1 MRPVRA
7 RALSSV
13 ATAGFVL
20 AVATNSH
27 AYCLTRT
34 CEPPDQCEIVDG
46 CNMSGHV
53 LFWASSTV
61 SFDVT
66 KDSSCLR
73 NLDRTCQLSADG
85 TPKVAITADTLE
97 QVATSAF
104 GTWEAADCGNG
115 THPSIRLKDLG
126 QIDCAKPEYN
136 KNGPNANVITF
147 HDSAWPYSMSSGSDT
162 LALTTV
168 FFDGDTGEI
177 YDANVEINSSLDNF
191 SVGAPS
197 GGEAPMS
204 QGLPPDDLNA
214 VLTHELGHFLGLS
227 HSSVE
232 KSTMFQTYMVGM
244 STLDPDDE
252 LAICAS
258 LPPNRMPTTNDYTPR
273 HGWSSECG
281 TPDKGCCSAAVGAD
295 GPRRN
300 TLGLWAFGL
309 GLCAL
314 LGRGRARLKR
324 RSAPALPR

>member
-1 MRPVRA
+1 V

-13 ATAGFVL
+13 AAAGFVL
-20 AVATNSH
+20 AVATSGQ

-34 CEPPDQCEIVDG
+34 CDPKSEQCQVVDG
-46 CNMSGHV
+46 CNMSGKV

-61 SFDVT
+61 SFDIQ
-66 KDSSCLR
+66 KGSSCLK
-73 NLDRTCQLSADG
+73 NLDRTCQLLPDG
-85 TPKVAITADTLE
+85 TPKIAITADTLE
-97 QVATSAF
+97 QVVTTAF
-104 GTWEAADCGNG
+104 GTWEAANCASGS
-115 THPSIRLKDLG
+115 HPNIRLKDLG

-147 HDSAWPYSMSSGSDT
+147 HDSPWPYSMSSGADT

-177 YDANVEINSSLDNF
+177 YDANVEINSNLDDF
-191 SVGAPS
+191 SVGAS
-197 GGEAPMS
+197 AGRE
-204 QGLPPDDLNA
+204 DDLNA

-227 HSSVE
+227 HTSVPQA
-232 KSTMFQTYMVGM
+232 TMFATYMVGM
-244 STLDPDDE
+244 STLDTDDE

-258 LPPNRMPTTNDYTPR
+258 LPPNRLPTTTDYTPR

-281 TPDKGCCSAAVGAD
+281 TPDKGCCTAAVGAD
-295 GPRRN
+295 GPRRS

-314 LGRGRARLKR
+314 LGRGRARLRR

>member
-1 MRPVRA
+1 LRA
-7 RALSSV
+7 WRALSS
-13 ATAGFVL
+13 AAAASFVL
-20 AVATNSH
+20 AVAAH
-27 AYCLTRT
+27 GRAYCLTRT

-46 CNMSGHV
+46 CNMSGKV

-61 SFDVT
+61 SFDVQ
-66 KDSSCLR
+66 KDPSCVK
-73 NLDRTCQLSADG
+73 NLDRTCVLLPDG
-85 TPKVAITADTLE
+85 TPEIAITSETLD

-104 GTWEAADCGNG
+104 QTWEAADCGNG
-115 THPSIRLKDLG
+115 THPNIRLKDLG
-126 QIDCAKPEYN
+126 PIECAKPEYN

-147 HDSAWPYSMSSGSDT
+147 HDSTWPYSASSGADT

-177 YDANVEINSSLDNF
+177 YDTNIEINSNLDDF
-191 SVGAPS
+191 SVGGTPT
-197 GGEAPMS
+197 GTD
-204 QGLPPDDLNA
+204 DDLTA
-214 VLTHELGHFLGLS
+214 VLTHETGHFLGLS

-232 KSTMFQTYMVGM
+232 QATMFATYMIGM
-244 STLDPDDE
+244 STLDTDDE
-252 LAICAS
+252 QAICAS
-258 LPPNRMPTTNDYTPR
+258 LPPNRVPTTNDYTPR
-273 HGWSSECG
+273 HGWGSECG